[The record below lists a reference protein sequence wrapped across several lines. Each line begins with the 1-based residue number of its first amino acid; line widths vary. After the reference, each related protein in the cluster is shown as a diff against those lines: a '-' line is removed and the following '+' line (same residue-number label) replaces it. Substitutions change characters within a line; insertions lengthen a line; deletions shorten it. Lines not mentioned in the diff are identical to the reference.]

1 MKKSSKRTLKL
12 GVFTVVLSA
21 VVLAILIALNALFA
35 SLPSSITEIDTTEG
49 SLFTVTDET
58 KEIVSSVGEKVEI
71 FMLCEESE
79 ESANSQLIGFA
90 KKYCEMNPN
99 ISCSTVD
106 PGVDPEFSSNYTDEK
121 LSSGSLI
128 IASDK
133 RSYSVDASE
142 FFMYETSYGQYDQS
156 TYSTYA
162 SMGYF
167 TGDDP
172 LKFYGESLIT
182 GAIDY
187 VTAGEI
193 PTCYLLEGHNEKEL
207 SATFAGYVKDDN
219 VETKSLSLITGDG
232 KIPKDCSMILINDPD
247 YDITKEES
255 EVLSNYFKS
264 GGRILLITYYASF
277 SEEKMPNLSSLTK
290 EMGLEGVTGITVDPS
305 GSYYSQYPIY
315 LVPKVDASTAPLT
328 GKGAGNMTYFFPLS
342 HGIKAVEGSDCSV
355 YSILATSDS
364 AYVKKNYEK
373 LSSFDKDEGDLE
385 GSVMVA
391 AGSSYTGTDEDGNS
405 TEGQFVWFASPS
417 AVEASYDYGGN
428 STLFIGTLEMMCEKE
443 ESVALIGVDVDNSTL
458 STTSSDVTFWSTVL
472 LFVLPVSVLAAGFAV
487 WMRRRRK

>member
-1 MKKSSKRTLKL
+1 MKKSNRKTLKL
-12 GVFTVVLSA
+12 GVFTVALSA
-21 VVLAILIALNALFA
+21 VVLAILIAFNALFA
-35 SLPSSITEIDTTEG
+35 SLPSSITEIDTTAG

-58 KEIVSSVGEKVEI
+58 KEIISSIGEKVEI

-79 ESANSQLIGFA
+79 ESSNSQLIGFA
-90 KKYCEMNPN
+90 KKYCEMNSN
-99 ISCSTVD
+99 ISFTIVD
-106 PGVDPEFSSNYTDEK
+106 PGVDPEFSSNYTDET

-133 RSYSVDASE
+133 RSYTVDASQ

-167 TGDDP
+167 SGDDP

-187 VTAGEI
+187 VTAEEI
-193 PTCYLLEGHNEKEL
+193 PTCYLLTGHNEKEL
-207 SATFAGYVKDDN
+207 STTFAGYVKDDN

-232 KIPKDCSMILINDPD
+232 TVPEDCSMILICDPD
-247 YDITKEES
+247 YDISKEES
-255 EVLSNYFKS
+255 EVLSDYFMS

-290 EMGLEGVTGITVDPS
+290 EMGLEGVDGLTVDPS
-305 GSYYSQYPIY
+305 GNYYSQYPIY
-315 LVPKVDASTAPLT
+315 LVPKVDATTAPLT
-328 GKGAGNMTYFFPLS
+328 GKGAGSMTYFFPLS
-342 HGIKAVEGSDCSV
+342 HGIKAVEGTECSV

-373 LSSFDKDEGDLE
+373 LSSFDKEEGDFE

-391 AGSSYTGTDEDGNS
+391 AGSSYTATDDDGS
-405 TEGQFVWFASPS
+405 GTEGQFVWFASPS
-417 AVEASYDYGGN
+417 VTEAGYDYGGN
-428 STLFIGTLEMMCEKE
+428 STLFIGTVEMMCEKE
-443 ESVALIGVDVDNSTL
+443 GSVALIGVDVDNSTL